1 LRILSNIVVLL
12 AFLLRYAGLV
22 IVDVIFSIFNFLWQS
37 HSEITLL
44 LSTCASLYCSH
55 ATQIREDLHELE

>member
-22 IVDVIFSIFNFLWQS
+22 IVDVIFSIFNFL
-37 HSEITLL
+37 
-44 LSTCASLYCSH
+44 
-55 ATQIREDLHELE
+55 